1 MAGTVQLTAP
11 NGVSFPL
18 STGLFINNEFV
29 PAKAGGTIETVNPYD
44 ESVITK
50 VAAAEQEDIDAAVKA
65 ARAAFR
71 SADWRGLTPAER
83 GYLLW
88 KLADLCE
95 RDKDILATIDSW
107 DNGKPYSLASG
118 EDVPETI
125 AVLKYYA
132 GFADKVFGRTIDVGS
147 DKLAYTVNEPIGV
160 CGQIIPWNYPLMMA
174 AWKIAPALACGNTV
188 ILKPAEQTPLSALY
202 LAKLVQEAGFPP
214 GVLNVVNGHG
224 RTAGA
229 ALAAHLGVD
238 KIAFT
243 GSTVTAKAIMRAA
256 ANNLKNITLETG
268 GKSPLMVFE
277 DANLD
282 QAIKWSHVGIMSN
295 MGQVCTSTSRIYV
308 HESIYQ
314 KFLAEFKEFTLK
326 TSVVGNQFDPNVNHG
341 PQVSKIQ
348 HEKILQYVEA
358 AQADGAKLILGG
370 VKGKG
375 SGYFIEPT
383 IFADATNDMRAVR
396 EEIFGPFVMIQPFKT
411 EEEVIEKANDTDYG
425 LSAAVFTQ
433 DSVRAHRVASQI
445 HAGTVW
451 INSSQDS
458 HIGIPFGGY
467 KQSGIGRELGESAL
481 AAYTQVKAVHVNL
494 GTWL

>member
-1 MAGTVQLTAP
+1 MVRLDALLISHCP
-11 NGVSFPL
+11 RL
-18 STGLFINNEFV
+18 
-29 PAKAGGTIETVNPYD
+29 
-44 ESVITK
+44 
-50 VAAAEQEDIDAAVKA
+50 AAH
-65 ARAAFR
+65 F
-71 SADWRGLTPAER
+71 
-83 GYLLW
+83 
-88 KLADLCE
+88 
-95 RDKDILATIDSW
+95 
-107 DNGKPYSLASG
+107 YSHL
-118 EDVPETI
+118 
-125 AVLKYYA
+125 
-132 GFADKVFGRTIDVGS
+132 
-147 DKLAYTVNEPIGV
+147 
-160 CGQIIPWNYPLMMA
+160 QMA

-188 ILKPAEQTPLSALY
+188 ILKAAEQTPLSVLY

-214 GVLNVVNGHG
+214 GVLNIVNGYG

-282 QAIKWSHVGIMSN
+282 QAIKWSHVGIMTN
-295 MGQVCTSTSRIYV
+295 MGQICTSTSRIYV
-308 HESIYQ
+308 QESIYQ
-314 KFLAEFKEFTLK
+314 KFLAKFKEWTLK
-326 TSVVGNQFDPNVNHG
+326 TSVVGNQFDPDVNHG
-341 PQVSKIQ
+341 PQISKMQ
-348 HEKILQYVEA
+348 QEKILHYVEA

-370 VKGKG
+370 VRGKG

-411 EEEVIEKANDTDYG
+411 EEEVIEKANDTEYG

-433 DSVRAHRVASQI
+433 DSVRAHRVASLI

-451 INSSQDS
+451 VSKHYLFESTTRGLVEERGKNANKSSTTAQQFSRFAYRNSIWWVQAKWYWSRVGR
-458 HIGIPFGGY
+458 IR
-467 KQSGIGRELGESAL
+467 SGCLYSG
-481 AAYTQVKAVHVNL
+481 
-494 GTWL
+494 